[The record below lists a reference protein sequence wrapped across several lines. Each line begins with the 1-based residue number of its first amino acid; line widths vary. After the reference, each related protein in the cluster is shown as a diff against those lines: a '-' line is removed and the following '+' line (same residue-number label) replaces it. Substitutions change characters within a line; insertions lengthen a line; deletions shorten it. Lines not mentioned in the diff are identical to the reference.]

1 MDMLTTLT
9 WYLLNGRGR
18 AIKRYES
25 EADAIQS
32 RVLEKLV
39 CQARDTQWGKE
50 HGYAGI
56 RSYEDFASLKP
67 YISRMMEGEADV
79 LWKGRVTRFVTS
91 SATTSDAV
99 KLFLVLQIFSPKT

>member
-9 WYLLNGRGR
+9 WYLLNGRVR

-32 RVLEKLV
+32 RVLEKQV

-56 RSYEDFASLKP
+56 RSYEDFASRVPIGAASKP
-67 YISRMMEGEADV
+67 ESFRNRSSGLRGKPECFECFFVALDHIQRSPSPV
-79 LWKGRVTRFVTS
+79 LG
-91 SATTSDAV
+91 
-99 KLFLVLQIFSPKT
+99 L